1 MKQNGSFYAD
11 FANLIVQIYKL
22 LFSMVCSL
30 GGSGRMAVMARVLAA
45 GSYSQ
50 NMAEEVGHLKLA
62 AQYICRELREA
73 DEANLLD
80 EEGHFQRHLNGH
92 LWMAAPHRLKWCL
105 WTERNNWS
113 FEDRKNYA

>member
-11 FANLIVQIYKL
+11 FANFSVQIYKL

-50 NMAEEVGHLKLA
+50 TMAGMVTMRFYSYMVFL
-62 AQYICRELREA
+62 
-73 DEANLLD
+73 
-80 EEGHFQRHLNGH
+80 
-92 LWMAAPHRLKWCL
+92 
-105 WTERNNWS
+105 
-113 FEDRKNYA
+113 